1 MDIALFSPSSLFG
14 ESDGNFSVS
23 LILFLLLHFCF
34 PSFMWRI
41 AYFVDEEKKDDH
53 QNFVERKHQFPSM
66 VMLFIYLFIFKF
78 SLEDIA
84 NFEFNYWY
92 AIF

>member
-14 ESDGNFSVS
+14 ESDGNFSVFS
-23 LILFLLLHFCF
+23 IFFLLLHFCF
-34 PSFMWRI
+34 PLLMRRI

-66 VMLFIYLFIFKF
+66 VIVQY
-78 SLEDIA
+78 
-84 NFEFNYWY
+84 N
-92 AIF
+92 